1 MTFQKNNPTRNEAEH
16 KLMYTVSGLNEKVRI
31 TIEKALGL
39 VWIQGEISNLAR
51 PNSGHIYFSLKDN
64 ASQVRCAMFR
74 AQVSRV
80 KFRPENGDLV
90 TLRAKVSLYPARGDY
105 QLIIESMEASGSGDL
120 QAQFNALKNKLFE
133 AGLFSQDRKRAL
145 PKWPKQIGLIT
156 STTGAAVKDL
166 LTVLKRRCPSIPIVI
181 YPTTV
186 QGVLAAKNICLAIH
200 VANQRT
206 ECDVLIVGR
215 GGGSLEDL
223 WSFNE
228 EIVAQ
233 AIFNSKIPIISA
245 VGHEVD
251 VTIADLVAD
260 VRAATPS
267 AAAELAS
274 PDLQSWT
281 EHFLNLSARLSYTVV
296 AGMERKES
304 NLQQL
309 RKRLTS
315 PKRKLEID
323 SQRID
328 DLSQRLLLAWKT
340 SAKISKV
347 ELNSLRSTLAAKS
360 PRKAIDSQKKQLLT
374 IQKNLRG
381 TFENQILGKKNM
393 LQQWNSVLHA
403 MGPAATLE
411 RGYSILTD
419 TKGVLIRNSEQVVPG
434 QEIVT
439 RLVDGRINSL
449 VKEQFSEK
457 TSDKV

>member
-1 MTFQKNNPTRNEAEH
+1 MTFQKNNPTRKEAEH

-419 TKGVLIRNSEQVVPG
+419 TKGVLIRNSEQVIPG

>member
-1 MTFQKNNPTRNEAEH
+1 MTFQKNNPTRKEAEH

-233 AIFNSKIPIISA
+233 AIFNSTIPIISA

-304 NLQQL
+304 NLLQL

-360 PRKAIDSQKKQLLT
+360 PRKAVDSQKKQLLT
-374 IQKNLRG
+374 IQKNLRR

-393 LQQWNSVLHA
+393 LKQWNSVLHA

-419 TKGVLIRNSEQVVPG
+419 TKGVLIRNSEQVIPG

>member
-419 TKGVLIRNSEQVVPG
+419 TKGVLIRNSEQVIPG

>member
-64 ASQVRCAMFR
+64 KSQVRCAMFR

-374 IQKNLRG
+374 IQKNLGR

-393 LQQWNSVLHA
+393 LKQWNSVLHA

-419 TKGVLIRNSEQVVPG
+419 TKGVLIRNSEQVIPG

>member
-374 IQKNLRG
+374 IQKNLGR
-381 TFENQILGKKNM
+381 TFENQILEKKNM
-393 LQQWNSVLHA
+393 LKQWNSVLHA

-419 TKGVLIRNSEQVVPG
+419 TKGVLIRNSEQVIPG

>member
-1 MTFQKNNPTRNEAEH
+1 MTFQKNNPTRKEAEH

-233 AIFNSKIPIISA
+233 AIFNSTIPIISA

-304 NLQQL
+304 NLLQL

-340 SAKISKV
+340 FAKISKV

-360 PRKAIDSQKKQLLT
+360 PGKAVDSQKKQLLT
-374 IQKNLRG
+374 IQKNLRR

-393 LQQWNSVLHA
+393 LKQWNSVLHA

>member
-1 MTFQKNNPTRNEAEH
+1 MTFQKNNPTRKEAEH

-233 AIFNSKIPIISA
+233 AIFNSTIPIISA

-374 IQKNLRG
+374 IQKNLGR
-381 TFENQILGKKNM
+381 TFENQILEKKNM
-393 LQQWNSVLHA
+393 LKQWNSVLHA

>member
-374 IQKNLRG
+374 IQKNLGR
-381 TFENQILGKKNM
+381 TFENQILEKKNM
-393 LQQWNSVLHA
+393 LKQWNSVLHA

>member
-1 MTFQKNNPTRNEAEH
+1 MTFQKNNPTRKEAEH

-105 QLIIESMEASGSGDL
+105 QLVIESMEASGSGDL

-304 NLQQL
+304 NLGQL

-374 IQKNLRG
+374 IQKNLGR
-381 TFENQILGKKNM
+381 TFENQILEKKNM
-393 LQQWNSVLHA
+393 LKQWNSVLHA

>member
-233 AIFNSKIPIISA
+233 AIFNSTIPIISA

-374 IQKNLRG
+374 IQKNLGR
-381 TFENQILGKKNM
+381 TFENQILEKKNM
-393 LQQWNSVLHA
+393 LKQWNSVLHA

-419 TKGVLIRNSEQVVPG
+419 TKGVLIRNSEQVIPG

>member
-233 AIFNSKIPIISA
+233 AIFNSTIPIISA

-374 IQKNLRG
+374 IQKNLGR

-393 LQQWNSVLHA
+393 LKQWNSVLHA

>member
-74 AQVSRV
+74 AKVSKV

-120 QAQFNALKNKLFE
+120 QAQFNALKTKLFE
-133 AGLFSQDRKRAL
+133 AGLFSQDRKRTL

-166 LTVLKRRCPSIPIVI
+166 LTVLKRRCPSIPIII

-200 VANQRT
+200 VANQRA

-233 AIFNSKIPIISA
+233 AIFNSTIPIISA

-281 EHFLNLSARLSYTVV
+281 EHFLNLSTRLSYTVV
-296 AGMERKES
+296 TGIKRKES
-304 NLQQL
+304 HLQQL

-323 SQRID
+323 SQRVD

-340 SAKISKV
+340 SSKISKV

-374 IQKNLRG
+374 IQKNLER
-381 TFENQILGKKNM
+381 TFENLILGKKNM
-393 LQQWNSVLHA
+393 LKQWNSVLHA

-457 TSDKV
+457 TSDEI

>member
-1 MTFQKNNPTRNEAEH
+1 MTFQKNNPTRKEAEH

-105 QLIIESMEASGSGDL
+105 QLVIESMEASGSGDL

-233 AIFNSKIPIISA
+233 AIFNSTIPIISA

-374 IQKNLRG
+374 IQKNLRR

-393 LQQWNSVLHA
+393 LKQWNSVLHA

>member
-64 ASQVRCAMFR
+64 KSQVRCAMFR

-233 AIFNSKIPIISA
+233 AIFNSTIPIISA

-374 IQKNLRG
+374 IQKNLGR
-381 TFENQILGKKNM
+381 TFENQILEKKNM
-393 LQQWNSVLHA
+393 LKQWNSVLHA

>member
-1 MTFQKNNPTRNEAEH
+1 MTFQKNNPTRKEAEH

-374 IQKNLRG
+374 IQKNLGR

-393 LQQWNSVLHA
+393 LKQWNSVLHA

>member
-1 MTFQKNNPTRNEAEH
+1 MTFQKNNPTRKEAEH

-233 AIFNSKIPIISA
+233 AIFNSTIPIISA

-304 NLQQL
+304 NLLQL

-340 SAKISKV
+340 SSKISKV

-374 IQKNLRG
+374 IQKNLER

-393 LQQWNSVLHA
+393 LKQWNSVLHA

>member
-1 MTFQKNNPTRNEAEH
+1 MTFQKNNPTRKEAEH

-64 ASQVRCAMFR
+64 KSQVRCAMFR

-105 QLIIESMEASGSGDL
+105 QLVIESMEASGSGDL

>member
-1 MTFQKNNPTRNEAEH
+1 MTFQKNNPTRKEAEH

-281 EHFLNLSARLSYTVV
+281 EHFLNLSTRLSYTVV

-374 IQKNLRG
+374 IQKNLGR
-381 TFENQILGKKNM
+381 TFENQILEKKNM
-393 LQQWNSVLHA
+393 LKQWNSVLHA

>member
-1 MTFQKNNPTRNEAEH
+1 MTFQKNNPTRKEAEH

-64 ASQVRCAMFR
+64 KSQVRCAMFR

-419 TKGVLIRNSEQVVPG
+419 TKGVLIRNSEQVIPG

>member
-1 MTFQKNNPTRNEAEH
+1 
-16 KLMYTVSGLNEKVRI
+16 
-31 TIEKALGL
+31 
-39 VWIQGEISNLAR
+39 
-51 PNSGHIYFSLKDN
+51 
-64 ASQVRCAMFR
+64 MFR
-74 AQVSRV
+74 AKVSKV

-233 AIFNSKIPIISA
+233 AIFNSTIPIISA

-304 NLQQL
+304 NLLQL

-340 SAKISKV
+340 FAKISKV

-374 IQKNLRG
+374 IQKNLRR

-393 LQQWNSVLHA
+393 LKQWNSVLHA

-419 TKGVLIRNSEQVVPG
+419 TKGVLIRNSEQVIPG

>member
-1 MTFQKNNPTRNEAEH
+1 MTFQKNNPTRKEAEH

-233 AIFNSKIPIISA
+233 AIFNSTIPIISA

-281 EHFLNLSARLSYTVV
+281 EHFLNLSTRLSYTVV

-419 TKGVLIRNSEQVVPG
+419 TKGVLIRNSEQVIPG

>member
-1 MTFQKNNPTRNEAEH
+1 MTFQKNNPTRKEAEH

-233 AIFNSKIPIISA
+233 AIFNSTIPIISA

-304 NLQQL
+304 NLLQL

-340 SAKISKV
+340 FAKISKV

-374 IQKNLRG
+374 IQKNLRR

-393 LQQWNSVLHA
+393 LKQWNSVLHA

-419 TKGVLIRNSEQVVPG
+419 TKGVLIRNSEQVIPG